1 MAPPTISGTMDPPD
15 DNGLVDVALSRY
27 LYSSG
32 ETKAFLKSIQPA
44 DKSALD
50 HHHTDI
56 SSQAQQLVPSQTF
69 EFSITVIQDQIHLKP
84 HQPIMSVDFGIDT
97 LVPGELGTKIVERK
111 YTQSWSRNGKT
122 GTFITKF
129 LVSHPADN
137 ISLRGITIKYY
148 IHYDGEQ
155 RREYV
160 GELIGDIVDRE
171 ALDLD
176 GSSKAWLR
184 EIFRECHSGDLRI
197 TFDDIYTRTGETR
210 DKFAEHDNELQ
221 VQYVAHV
228 AEFQVEPRLQGF
240 GKLGLIAFHHGM
252 QDLIG
257 FEGTIILCPGSM
269 EPAAGLGQTEYE
281 FEMGLV
287 EFYEKCNY
295 RLIYTEE
302 NVAGATVMGVMLI
315 K

>member
-1 MAPPTISGTMDPPD
+1 MAPPTTGGTMDPLD
-15 DNGLVDVALSRY
+15 DNGLVDVALS
-27 LYSSG
+27 L
-32 ETKAFLKSIQPA
+32 LKTTHSA
-44 DKSALD
+44 EKSALD

-56 SSQAQQLVPSQTF
+56 SSQAQQLAQPQKS
-69 EFSITVIQDQIHLKP
+69 ELSIAVIQHQIYLKS
-84 HQPIMSVDFGIDT
+84 HQPTMSVDFGIDT
-97 LVPGELGTKIVERK
+97 LVPGEPGTTTVEQK
-111 YTQSWSRNGKT
+111 YTQPWSRNGKT

-148 IHYDGEQ
+148 IHYDGEE
-155 RREYV
+155 RRTYV
-160 GELIGDIVDRE
+160 GELIGDVVDRE

-184 EIFRECHSGDLRI
+184 EIFRECHSGDLRV

-210 DKFAEHDNELQ
+210 DKFKDHDDELQ
-221 VQYVAHV
+221 VQHVAHV
-228 AEFQVEPRLQGF
+228 AEFVVEPRLQGF
-240 GKLGLIAFHHGM
+240 GKLALIAFHFAM

-269 EPAAGLGQTEYE
+269 EPAAGLGKSEYE
-281 FEMGLV
+281 YEMGLV
-287 EFYEKCNY
+287 QFYEKCGY
-295 RLIYTEE
+295 RVIYTEE
-302 NVAGATVMGVMLI
+302 NVAGATVMGVMLV